1 MQPWEVMF
9 TCCSVSCGGMTPF
22 VRGTLRVRFKVG
34 ALVVVLRTA
43 AQIFMTG
50 LFESWMQLCAG
61 SYRTMSWTGKPP
73 PLLSN
78 VVVVPSEVVTCT
90 TKEEIEVV
98 DENVVLNP

>member
-1 MQPWEVMF
+1 MF
-9 TCCSVSCGGMTPF
+9 ACCWVNFGGITPP
-22 VRGTLRVRFKVG
+22 VRGTLRVKFKVG
-34 ALVVVLRTA
+34 TSVVVVRTA
-43 AQIFMTG
+43 AQTFMTG
-50 LFESWMQLCAG
+50 LFESCMQLCVG
-61 SYRTMSWTGKPP
+61 WYSTMSWTGKPP